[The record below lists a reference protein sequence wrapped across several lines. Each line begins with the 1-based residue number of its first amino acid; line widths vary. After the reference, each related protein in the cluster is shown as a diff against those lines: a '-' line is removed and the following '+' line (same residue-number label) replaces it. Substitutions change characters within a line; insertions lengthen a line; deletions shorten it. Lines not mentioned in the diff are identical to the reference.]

1 MKRLWR
7 KRRRRNRKQPSLSRL
22 ENQLLRSM
30 YLCGGVMVRTSKP
43 VEFCE
48 VFLNE
53 FYRDGRFARRFPC
66 LLADLEGIGT
76 QLDCCDSLFT
86 LAVKHNVEGARLLV
100 WRLKD
105 AICFVLLVPNSL
117 VEPTGFDNEEARKIH
132 ADLETKLAFLETSS
146 GLEPGKEIA
155 ALGLQEFP
163 PHVYG
168 VISRRSSEIEKES
181 NQ

>member
-7 KRRRRNRKQPSLSRL
+7 KRRRRNQKQPSPSCL
-22 ENQLLRSM
+22 EKM
-30 YLCGGVMVRTSKP
+30 YLCGGATVRTSKP

-48 VFLNE
+48 GFLNE
-53 FYRDGRFARRFPC
+53 FYRDGRFTRRFPC
-66 LLADLEGIGT
+66 LLADLEGIGA

-86 LAVKHNVEGARLLV
+86 LAVKHNVEGARLLT
-100 WRLKD
+100 WCLED

-117 VEPTGFDNEEARKIH
+117 VEPTGFGNEEARKIH

-181 NQ
+181 KQ